1 MESCGELTRASRASL
16 SLPFPAWAVS
26 FLPSAERESLAIM
39 DIRSF
44 FVQNPRPSHKGLIA
58 WAQACGLSC
67 QAARRAMAQDLGLPA
82 TTPLHIVGDLSVQ
95 DNTTTPRHVE
105 VTLPLPVDNNVAQI
119 QAAWARART
128 RPPGGA
134 RWWWPDADAELVEST
149 EDNVLRLRAHLQTGL
164 DPEEYQALLRAAS
177 PDDNDPDA
185 ETCFLIKA
193 IVEQYEKQ
201 EEEETPRA
209 TPPRELRL
217 RRRAPGEATPGI
229 PRRRRASP
237 RAAAPPP
244 PPPSPARAAAPP
256 PRRPRQTRSASAWTT
271 AARATRT

>member
-1 MESCGELTRASRASL
+1 
-16 SLPFPAWAVS
+16 
-26 FLPSAERESLAIM
+26 M

-193 IVEQYEKQ
+193 IVEQHEKQ

-209 TPPRELRL
+209 TPPAQLRL
-217 RRRAPGEATPGI
+217 RRAPGRPHPASRCC
-229 PRRRRASP
+229 RRRRPPRAP
-237 RAAAPPP
+237 RAAPAAAF
-244 PPPSPARAAAPP
+244 PARAAAPAAA